1 MNRLLLIMMF
11 SILFFACNLQIDE
24 PEEPT
29 ITEQT
34 QEPVQPADPPPIV
47 YISFDDVSQ
56 SYLDQYGL
64 PEEISE
70 YYSADYWSVDWWW
83 WSQGFMVNF
92 LNTTYDNISGWTV
105 DHTYSFSPI

>member
-11 SILFFACNLQIDE
+11 SILFFACNLEPDE

-29 ITEQT
+29 TTEVEQP
-34 QEPVQPADPPPIV
+34 QEPIPIV

-56 SYLDQYGL
+56 AYLNQYGQ
-64 PEEISE
+64 PEEVSE
-70 YYSADYWSVDWWW
+70 YYSADYWSIDWWW
-83 WSQGFMVNF
+83 WSKGFMVNF
-92 LNTTYDNISGWTV
+92 LNTSYDNISGWTV